1 MGCLARSGLRP
12 GRRTRRLVTLLAL
25 ALLCLVVVTAF
36 AGTAF
41 AAEGEGGVIITSNG
55 TEIQTSEGMEAPE
68 LDYTFVLWTFILTFG
83 LLFVYYV
90 AVLRISNT
98 EFKKIIDAH
107 FGPRHE
113 ER

>member
-1 MGCLARSGLRP
+1 MGRLALTGLRP
-12 GRRTRRLVTLLAL
+12 GRRTGRVISLVALTLLCVTVVLIFAGAAL
-25 ALLCLVVVTAF
+25 A
-36 AGTAF
+36 
-41 AAEGEGGVIITSNG
+41 ESEGGVITTSNG

-68 LDYTFVLWTFILTFG
+68 LDYTFVWWSFILTFG
-83 LLFVYYV
+83 LLGVYYV
-90 AVLRISNT
+90 VVLRISNT